1 MKGIKTTLIRLAT
14 ALIPA
19 KRVRKRL
26 RRRLLDA
33 ERAEWLAKTVPAV
46 RAHAADVEAQC
57 RAKLARGERLTVAF
71 LVCDASM
78 FTPLRSLG

>member
-1 MKGIKTTLIRLAT
+1 MKGFKTMLIRLAT

-46 RAHAADVEAQC
+46 RAHAAAVEAQC
-57 RAKLARGERLTVAF
+57 RAKLAST
-71 LVCDASM
+71 
-78 FTPLRSLG
+78 